1 MKKKLAAGLLVI
13 VLAFLYYYV
22 TLPAINIHESGFWF
36 FLAALVV
43 VMLVLYAIKKRI
55 RSMYELKSN
64 KVLKGGVFVIL
75 GIGVIYAVGALLSSP
90 IVNANKYQKLVQPEE
105 RNFTDDIKEI
115 SYDQI
120 PLLDKESASLLGDR
134 KMGSMVDLV
143 SQFEVSDLYSQI
155 NYKGQPYRVTP
166 LE

>member
-1 MKKKLAAGLLVI
+1 MV
-13 VLAFLYYYV
+13 FLGSFGSSDV
-22 TLPAINIHESGFWF
+22 DPLCDQ
-36 FLAALVV
+36 
-43 VMLVLYAIKKRI
+43 KRM

-120 PLLDKESASLLGDR
+120 PLLDKESASLFRNR

-143 SQFEVSDLYSQI
+143 SQFEVMICILRLITKGKPYTSDSSGICQCHQMA
-155 NYKGQPYRVTP
+155 YKPEGRNSSVYFD
-166 LE
+166 

>member
-43 VMLVLYAIKKRI
+43 VMLILYAIKRRI

-105 RNFTDDIKEI
+105 REILQTISRKSVMIRFLFWIK
-115 SYDQI
+115 SPQ
-120 PLLDKESASLLGDR
+120 A
-134 KMGSMVDLV
+134 
-143 SQFEVSDLYSQI
+143 F
-155 NYKGQPYRVTP
+155 
-166 LE
+166 